1 MFCSNCGTEIKGNIK
16 FCPSCG
22 APTSASEKIKAAAG
36 EVINS
41 AEKELS
47 SAIDEVEASIS
58 NTGSKTNAG
67 TNNTAASGVG
77 NAGTDNAATAGSNA
91 GADSSNASGTDSTGA
106 DNGGTESGA
115 GTDNTASDNTFST
128 GNEVS
133 TVSDNS
139 SGYSNNMSNEPK
151 VRLKDDRGIVSYIL
165 LNIITCGIYGFYFI
179 HKMAQE
185 VNIAC
190 DGDGDETPGLLIF
203 ILLSIITCGFYAY
216 YWYYKLGNRLFANAS
231 RYNLSFQENGTTVL
245 LWCVVGIVICG
256 IGPIIGMYIL
266 IKNSNLICSAYNR
279 QNGLQ

>member
-1 MFCSNCGTEIKGNIK
+1 MFCSNCGTEIKYGEK

-22 APTSASEKIKAAAG
+22 APTAASEKIKAAAG

-58 NTGSKTNAG
+58 K
-67 TNNTAASGVG
+67 
-77 NAGTDNAATAGSNA
+77 AGSNGSTGA
-91 GADSSNASGTDSTGA
+91 ADSSTGI
-106 DNGGTESGA
+106 
-115 GTDNTASDNTFST
+115 NTPSSNEET
-128 GNEVS
+128 GNDAVSDTDAAADSVVS
-133 TVSDNS
+133 TSSNNNNEYKQENNMNNS
-139 SGYSNNMSNEPK
+139 SGT
-151 VRLKDDRGIVSYIL
+151 VRLKDDRGIISYVL

-185 VNIAC
+185 INIAC
-190 DGDGDETPGLLIF
+190 DGDGGETPGLMTF

-216 YWYYKLGNRLFANAS
+216 YWYYKLGNRLFANAQ
-231 RYNLSFQENGTTVL
+231 RYNLSFEENGTTVL

-256 IGPIIGMYIL
+256 IGPLIGMYIL
-266 IKNSNLICSAYNR
+266 IKNSNQICGAYNR